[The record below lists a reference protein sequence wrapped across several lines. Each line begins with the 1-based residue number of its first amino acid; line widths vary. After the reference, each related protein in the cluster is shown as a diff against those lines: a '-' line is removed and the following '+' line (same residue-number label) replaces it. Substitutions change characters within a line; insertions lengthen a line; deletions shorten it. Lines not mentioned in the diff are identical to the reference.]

1 MKTKA
6 ILGFIGAIVIA
17 LLAINFAVASE
28 STDLAV
34 SDLSVTVNDV
44 DLVYGVTELAAYP
57 GETVPIV
64 VKFAAD
70 DDLRDLKVKVEAE
83 GYKEDVDA
91 STLRFDV
98 VNGSTYIKRLS
109 LTLPIVEDMEYD
121 PEGFTLHVEI
131 SDKDDT
137 YEQDYTI
144 VLQRDSYALDF
155 LQVDAPLRAS
165 AGEIIA
171 LDVVIKNIG
180 GRDAE
185 DTFVTA
191 TIPELGISKRAYFGD
206 VYSDDNYDENGDE
219 DDDNE
224 DARERR
230 LYLVIPAD
238 AETGEYE
245 IQVRASNYDATATA
259 KKVISITGLAV
270 ANASATDVTSNDD
283 GGIPTSIV
291 VLTVIL
297 AIIFVVLLVVLI
309 VLLTKKPA
317 ERIEDFGET
326 SYY

>member
-1 MKTKA
+1 MNTKA

-17 LLAINFAVASE
+17 LLAVNFAVASE

-34 SDLSVTVNDV
+34 SGLSVTANDV
-44 DLVYGVTELAAYP
+44 DLEYGVTELAAYP
-57 GETVPIV
+57 GETIPVV
-64 VKFAAD
+64 VKFTAD
-70 DDLRDLKVKVEAE
+70 DDLRDLKVEVEAE

-91 STLRFDV
+91 ETVRFDV
-98 VNGSTYIKRLS
+98 VDGSTYIKRLS
-109 LTLPIVEDMEYD
+109 LTLPNTEDMDDD
-121 PEGFTLHVEI
+121 PESFTLHVKI
-131 SDKDDT
+131 SDKEDT

-144 VLQRDSYALDF
+144 VLQKDSYALGF
-155 LQVDAPLRAS
+155 LQVDAPYSAS
-165 AGEIIA
+165 AGEVIA
-171 LDVVIKNIG
+171 LDVVVKNIG
-180 GRDAE
+180 GRDSE

-191 TIPELGISKRAYFGD
+191 SIPELGISKKAYFGD
-206 VYSDDNYDENGDE
+206 VYANDNYDEDGDE

-238 AETGEYE
+238 AKSGDYE
-245 IQVRASNYDATATA
+245 IQVKASNYDATVTA

-270 ANASATDVTSNDD
+270 ANASATSVTSKEDA
-283 GGIPTSIV
+283 GVPTSII

-317 ERIEDFGET
+317 ERTEDYGET

>member
-1 MKTKA
+1 MSGTDADRLDLGVKALLEKA
-6 ILGFIGAIVIA
+6 IELDKRG
-17 LLAINFAVASE
+17 LQKEASHC
-28 STDLAV
+28 
-34 SDLSVTVNDV
+34 
-44 DLVYGVTELAAYP
+44 Y
-57 GETVPIV
+57 
-64 VKFAAD
+64 
-70 DDLRDLKVKVEAE
+70 LK
-83 GYKEDVDA
+83 A
-91 STLRFDV
+91 SMIL
-98 VNGSTYIKRLS
+98 IRLS
-109 LTLPIVEDMEYD
+109 NSSSLPSLQKHYLNRAEECVDRVRY
-121 PEGFTLHVEI
+121 I
-131 SDKDDT
+131 SGIKT
-137 YEQDYTI
+137 
-144 VLQRDSYALDF
+144 R
-155 LQVDAPLRAS
+155 QVDRPSVPSKPAIHPVERREPTSAS
-165 AGEIIA
+165 RQSQE
-171 LDVVIKNIG
+171 
-180 GRDAE
+180 
-185 DTFVTA
+185 T
-191 TIPELGISKRAYFGD
+191 
-206 VYSDDNYDENGDE
+206 

-238 AETGEYE
+238 AKTGEYE